1 MKKCLFKILL
11 LSSLNILVAVSASA
25 QEKSN
30 IRPYNQLQYFK
41 NTDDQAYLQTTLTY
55 SQNRMELPLP
65 GMTISFY
72 AGEVEKVLLDSIVT
86 DEKGIAKLP
95 LDGKVRVPSGRDGSW
110 SFSSVFN
117 GNDSVDRAD
126 ADLSVMN
133 MNLEMTLSA
142 ADSIKKVSLKAWSPK
157 NGKEIPVA
165 GEIATVYVTRMF
177 SLLPVGEVTFD
188 ENGTGTIEFPADIP
202 GDEMGNVTIL
212 AKIEDNPTY
221 GNIEKRITEKWGL
234 PTSYS
239 VPKTHRA
246 LWTKTPPMWMIITLS
261 ILLSG
266 VWGHYFFAIIS
277 LILIKIDSKRKKA
290 NDEYKLKV

>member
-1 MKKCLFKILL
+1 
-11 LSSLNILVAVSASA
+11 VAVSASA

-72 AGEVEKVLLDSIVT
+72 AGEAEKVLLDSVVT
-86 DEKGIAKLP
+86 DEEGMAKLP

-110 SFSSVFN
+110 SFNSVFN

-142 ADSIKKVSLKAWSPK
+142 ADSIKKVSLKAWSLM

-266 VWGHYFFAIIS
+266 VWGHYFFAVIS